1 MKDEAS
7 LYNEW
12 LHKNLMQLEYA
23 LFSIVGEERHILR
36 RAWRTLPPIE
46 EDGHVVTAAERRSS
60 IAERRSSILL
70 LLGLVKKEIE
80 AAAAGAAQ

>member
-1 MKDEAS
+1 MKDPAS
-7 LYNEW
+7 LHNEW

-46 EDGHVVTAAERRSS
+46 EDGYVKTP
-60 IAERRSSILL
+60 AERRSSILFI
-70 LLGLVKKEIE
+70 LGLVKEEIE
-80 AAAAGAAQ
+80 AAAEEVAQ